1 MKEHEK
7 KCLTPQLDAIHG
19 QLSHEFVSQWMSRVH
34 SDVLGV
40 KSTKKSPKK
49 PTWEHHLPGLGKC
62 HRLWCG
68 YDHYEYHVPRQIMHI
83 VMYTYIYIYILYYHV
98 QKCYYRF
105 TIVHISYIYICISII
120 YIYVIFIQLYLSIHD
135 FWPPHCPMSGCAVR
149 WIQWVPD
156 PEKHQIHI
164 DNHWWTHGSVY
175 SL

>member
-1 MKEHEK
+1 MQFMGNCHTSL
-7 KCLTPQLDAIHG
+7 CLSECPGYIRMYLG
-19 QLSHEFVSQWMSRVH
+19 WSQQ
-34 SDVLGV
+34 
-40 KSTKKSPKK
+40 KKSPKK

-83 VMYTYIYIYILYYHV
+83 VMYIYIYYIIMSKNVIIDSQLFTYH
-98 QKCYYRF
+98 
-105 TIVHISYIYICISII
+105 IYIYVYPLYIYI